1 MRKVA
6 VVGAGM
12 TRFGKWMDK
21 SLKDLGREAVEA
33 AMKEAGV
40 DKPQIEAA
48 IVGNATAGLITG
60 QEMIRAQ
67 VILREMGFGDIP
79 MINTENACASSSTAF
94 HLAWMYVASGMYD
107 VRPRARRREA
117 LPRGQDA
124 LVPGHRLRRRHEAIA
139 RADEGDRRARHATPA
154 KTRRRRLRRR
164 REALDVHGL
173 LRRRRPRAHE
183 APRHDGDPVRE
194 GRGEVAPERAR
205 STRTPSTARPTRV
218 EDIMA
223 SPMVAE
229 PLTRLMCSPIGD
241 GAAAL
246 ILCSEEKARQLTT
259 KPVWVTASVLGSG
272 KDRAPGEPGVTTRM
286 AQQGV
291 RDRRRRPRRPRRH
304 RAARRLRA
312 RRADRVRGAGS
323 VQGRRGRPAHRR
335 RRDRARRQDAREP
348 ERRPAVEGPPD
359 RRDGL
364 RAAHGDLLA
373 APRRRRRPPGEG
385 RQGEGRT
392 HPERRRHDARRSRR
406 HDRPHPRGVMKVV
419 GFAKLSVGRDAIE
432 PCAS

>member
-12 TRFGKWMDK
+12 TRFGKYMDK
-21 SLKDLGREAVEA
+21 TIKDLGREAVEA

-67 VILREMGFGDIP
+67 VVLRDMGFGGIP

-107 VRPRARRREA
+107 CVLALGVEKLYHEDKRRSFQAIGSAVDMTA
-117 LPRGQDA
+117 LDA
-124 LVPGHRLRRRHEAIA
+124 LRKATAARGRKEGEAAGDGGEGAGEKRSMFMDFYAAGAREHMRRYGTTAVQF
-139 RADEGDRRARHATPA
+139 A
-154 KTRRRRLRRR
+154 KVAVKSHQNASLNPYAQY
-164 REALDVHGL
+164 RETY
-173 LRRRRPRAHE
+173 
-183 APRHDGDPVRE
+183 
-194 GRGEVAPERAR
+194 
-205 STRTPSTARPTRV
+205 SV
-218 EDIMA
+218 EDILA

-259 KPVWVTASVLGSG
+259 KPIWVTASVLGSG

-286 AQQGV
+286 VNKAYQIAGV
-291 RDRRRRPRRPRRH
+291 GPDDLDVIELH
-304 RAARRLRA
+304 DASA
-312 RRADRVRGAGS
+312 
-323 VQGRRGRPAHRR
+323 PA
-335 RRDRARRQDAREP
+335 ELM
-348 ERRPAVEGPPD
+348 EYEEL
-359 RRDGL
+359 GL
-364 RAAHGDLLA
+364 CKV
-373 APRRRRRPPGEG
+373 GEG
-385 RQGEGRT
+385 GRLIEEGVTSLTGKIPVNPSGGLLSKGHPIGATGCAQLTEIFWQLRGDAGERQVKGGNAKIGMTQNGGGMMRGEAAAMT
-392 HPERRRHDARRSRR
+392 IHILER
-406 HDRPHPRGVMKVV
+406 
-419 GFAKLSVGRDAIE
+419 
-432 PCAS
+432 